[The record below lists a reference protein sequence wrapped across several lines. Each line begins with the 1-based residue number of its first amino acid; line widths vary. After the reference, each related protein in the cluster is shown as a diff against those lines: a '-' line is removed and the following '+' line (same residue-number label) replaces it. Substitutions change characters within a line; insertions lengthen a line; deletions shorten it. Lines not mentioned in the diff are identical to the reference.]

1 MFSFMCT
8 KHVKRRFPQRE
19 PPSQRP
25 SSQSRVARM
34 CASLDSPE
42 RATTGKRRGDGGH
55 LAVQTLEKLDIGR
68 GSSKGG
74 VDSHA
79 RWFEDGKPLFLKIS

>member
-1 MFSFMCT
+1 
-8 KHVKRRFPQRE
+8 
-19 PPSQRP
+19 
-25 SSQSRVARM
+25 M

-42 RATTGKRRGDGGH
+42 RGDAMEKRGGGGH
-55 LAVQTLEKLDIGR
+55 LAVQTLEKSDIGR

-79 RWFEDGKPLFLKIS
+79 R

>member
-1 MFSFMCT
+1 
-8 KHVKRRFPQRE
+8 
-19 PPSQRP
+19 
-25 SSQSRVARM
+25 M

-42 RATTGKRRGDGGH
+42 RGDDREKRGDGGH
-55 LAVQTLEKLDIGR
+55 LAVQTLEKSDIGR
-68 GSSKGG
+68 GSSMSG